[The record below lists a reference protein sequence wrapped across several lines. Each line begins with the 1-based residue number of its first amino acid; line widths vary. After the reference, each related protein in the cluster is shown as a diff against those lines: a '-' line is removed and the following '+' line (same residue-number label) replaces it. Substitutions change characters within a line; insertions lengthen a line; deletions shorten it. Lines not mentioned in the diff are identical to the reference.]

1 MKSLC
6 IKTNNEN
13 LKNYLLKNLKLMELE
28 NSIYSNYRFKKFDN
42 IIIHYLG
49 DDEDYFI
56 EEISYCL
63 ANAVIDIYERS
74 IIRNIIK
81 SNYFYFTNIEQRQIA
96 EKCID
101 EVKLETIF
109 NRINSI
115 ALSFYRYFKD
125 NKSVIFEGFINFRL
139 NQYIKFLDSIIDI
152 SVNKFIIDREYLEF
166 IELLK
171 TYIQSKPIGAN
182 TLHLVYNNQ
191 ASMVLDENKNLI
203 EPDGEIFKHTYLS
216 DISFSSNDYALN
228 ILLTIIPK
236 KLIIHT
242 EDEDD
247 EFINTLK
254 LIFENRVVIS
264 KEDKVLIK
272 LTNE

>member
-1 MKSLC
+1 MKSIC

-13 LKNYLLKNLKLMELE
+13 LKNYLLKNLKLIELE
-28 NSIYSNYRFKKFDN
+28 DSIYSHYRFKKFDN
-42 IIIHYLG
+42 IIVHYLG
-49 DDEDYFI
+49 ENEDYFI
-56 EEISYCL
+56 EQISYFL

-96 EKCID
+96 EKCIE
-101 EVKLETIF
+101 EVSLETIF

-115 ALSFYRYFKD
+115 ALSFYRYFME
-125 NKSVIFEGFINFRL
+125 NKSVIFEGFITFRINSYL
-139 NQYIKFLDSIIDI
+139 KFLDSIIDI

-166 IELLK
+166 IDLLK
-171 TYIQSKPIGAN
+171 TYIKSKPIGAN
-182 TLHLVYNNQ
+182 ILHLIYNNQ
-191 ASMVLDENKNLI
+191 TSTILDENENTI
-203 EPDGEIFKHTYLS
+203 EAKGEIFKHTYLS

-247 EFINTLK
+247 EFISTLK

-264 KEDKVLIK
+264 KEEKVLK
-272 LTNE
+272 

>member
-1 MKSLC
+1 MIMGFTMIL
-6 IKTNNEN
+6 IYTN
-13 LKNYLLKNLKLMELE
+13 L
-28 NSIYSNYRFKKFDN
+28 
-42 IIIHYLG
+42 
-49 DDEDYFI
+49 
-56 EEISYCL
+56 
-63 ANAVIDIYERS
+63 
-74 IIRNIIK
+74 
-81 SNYFYFTNIEQRQIA
+81 
-96 EKCID
+96 
-101 EVKLETIF
+101 
-109 NRINSI
+109 
-115 ALSFYRYFKD
+115 LSFGYT
-125 NKSVIFEGFINFRL
+125 IW
-139 NQYIKFLDSIIDI
+139 
-152 SVNKFIIDREYLEF
+152 EYLEF

-242 EDEDD
+242 ETEDD